1 MYTYR
6 ITNDE
11 NGIMA
16 WIDQDGQP
24 IIMQPH
30 HHNAVNNTPWTSE
43 AEAEAWAVEAV
54 ERLQEEAE
62 ERVSL
67 AAQAEADR
75 QRLINIEN
83 MLKQLTG
90 QA

>member
-11 NGIMA
+11 NGIMV

-30 HHNAVNNTPWTSE
+30 HHNALNNAPWESE
-43 AEAEAWAVEAV
+43 AEAETWAIEAL
-54 ERLQEEAE
+54 ERLQQEAE
-62 ERVSL
+62 QRVSL

-90 QA
+90 QE

>member
-6 ITNDE
+6 VTNDE
-11 NGIMA
+11 NGIMV
-16 WIDQDGQP
+16 WIDQDGQT

-30 HHNAVNNTPWTSE
+30 HHNALNNAPWESE
-43 AEAEAWAVEAV
+43 AEAEAWAIEAIQ
-54 ERLQEEAE
+54 RLQQEAE
-62 ERVSL
+62 DRVSL
-67 AAQAEADR
+67 AAKIEEDR

-90 QA
+90 QE

>member
-11 NGIMA
+11 NGIMV

-30 HHNAVNNTPWTSE
+30 HHNALNNAPWESE
-43 AEAEAWAVEAV
+43 AEAETWAIEAL
-54 ERLQEEAE
+54 ERLQQEGTESFSGSSS
-62 ERVSL
+62 RS
-67 AAQAEADR
+67 R
-75 QRLINIEN
+75 SSKIN
-83 MLKQLTG
+83 
-90 QA
+90 